1 MRAATKELPMPAK
14 ELPVPTGAN
23 QRVAA
28 VFDEIADLLEVQG
41 GNGFRVRAYRTAL
54 RGIGKDLAAK
64 IVEISSSGSCAQL
77 ETLRHGTPAGVA
89 ELLQLPGLGPRRVQ
103 SLHDRLGIGS
113 LTDLQAAAQ

>member
-41 GNGFRVRAYRTAL
+41 GNGFRVRAYRTAARNVGGLGRSVADMLRAGEDLSAL

-89 ELLQLPGLGPRRVQ
+89 ELLQLP
-103 SLHDRLGIGS
+103 
-113 LTDLQAAAQ
+113 